1 VDSGSLVSK
10 EDVENLMLSH
20 FPSCPLCGAKD
31 GYESSRLFKNHVRC
45 KSCEAKW
52 VSNDFQE
59 GKELRKLTL
68 WDPSWDGIGRSLAR
82 KKVELPIE
90 FWKDAEKVKRE
101 MEEEPEEAPE
111 EKPRQELTQKLDKS
125 LSEMSDDELHSIIDG
140 NLRIAEVCSSSS
152 PMHEISR
159 ILLSNPGD
167 RAMMFL
173 LQALVHQNKAIIGQ
187 NEQLFRLLSKK
198 RAES

>member
-1 VDSGSLVSK
+1 MVSK
-10 EDVENLMLSH
+10 EDVEKLMLSY
-20 FPSCPLCGAKD
+20 FPSCPLCGAEG
-31 GYESSRLFKNHVRC
+31 GYESSSLFKNHVRC
-45 KSCEAKW
+45 KSCGAKW
-52 VSNDFQE
+52 VSDDFKE

-68 WDPSWDGIGRSLAR
+68 WDPSWDGTGSSLAK

-90 FWKDAEKVKRE
+90 FWKDAEKVKQE
-101 MEEEPEEAPE
+101 IEEEQEEAPE
-111 EKPRQELTQKLDKS
+111 EKPGQELTQRLNKS

-152 PMHEISR
+152 PLHEISR

-167 RAMMFL
+167 RAIMFL

-187 NEQLFRLLSKK
+187 NELLFRLLSQKST
-198 RAES
+198 ES